1 MGSAWYMYIGELEFD
16 GGGHNNGDFFA
27 RSGFVLAP
35 FQPEDL
41 DTSEVPDPD
50 LPGKGRVV
58 HRYRAPARTVA
69 RRLDILGH
77 TMRRARLA
85 YFEGVQEIAEYDL
98 ELWPVERLGPDGFDR
113 WMQEGTFYP
122 TGGSCEECGMI
133 CRTSPD
139 GTCPRCGYE
148 GPLSLENCMHGFP
161 GYYFFLVLRCLAER
175 CPPETLVTLD
185 LTYLLEDGFISE
197 DHDAERGPAETRG
210 GCGLEDG
217 FISEEPYAERF
228 QGRTKTLIVTEG
240 KSDSRLLR
248 QAIDVLFSEYRDFFS
263 FIDYETANARGG
275 TPELVQFVKMITGC
289 GIKNRMV
296 VLFDNDA
303 AGQDALGQVRQNGNL
318 PESVFALA
326 LPSLDRFQHYP
337 TLGPDGPARSDING
351 RACSL
356 ELYLGTNSLTDPT
369 TGDLVSVRWGGLN
382 DRLGR
387 YQGALSNRD
396 KGQVQERF
404 ERILAEVERDP
415 GKRGQYDLSGIEAV
429 FEAIVDALASR

>member
-27 RSGFVLAP
+27 RSAFVLDP

-50 LPGKGRVV
+50 HPGKGRGV

-77 TMRRARLA
+77 TLRRARLA
-85 YFEGVQEIAEYDL
+85 YVEGVQEIAEYHL
-98 ELWPVERLGPDGFDR
+98 ELWPVHRLGPDGFDR
-113 WMQEGTFYP
+113 WMEEGTFYP
-122 TGGSCEECGMI
+122 TGGTCGKCGMI
-133 CRTSPD
+133 HRTSPD

-161 GYYFFLVLRCLAER
+161 GYHFFLVLRCLVER
-175 CPPETLVTLD
+175 YPPQTLVTLD
-185 LTYLLEDGFISE
+185 LSDLLDNE
-197 DHDAERGPAETRG
+197 
-210 GCGLEDG
+210 
-217 FISEEPYAERF
+217 FISEEPEPERF
-228 QGRTKTLIVTEG
+228 KWRTKTLIVTEG

-248 QAIDVLFSEYRDFFS
+248 RAIDILFREYRDFFS

-275 TPELVQFVKMITGC
+275 TAELVQFVKMLTGC

-303 AGQDALGQVRQNGNL
+303 AGQDALGQVQQNGNL
-318 PESVFALA
+318 PENVFALA
-326 LPSLDRFQHYP
+326 LPSLERFQLYP
-337 TLGPDGPARSDING
+337 TLGPDGPARTDING

-356 ELYLGTNSLTDPT
+356 ELYLGVNALTDPV
-369 TGDLVSVRWGGLN
+369 TGELPIRWGGFN
-382 DRLGR
+382 ERLGR
-387 YQGALSNRD
+387 YQGALSSRE

-404 ERILAEVERDP
+404 ERILDEVERNP
-415 GKRGQYDLSGIEAV
+415 EKRDQYDFAGIEAV
-429 FEAIVDALASR
+429 FEAIVSELASR